1 MSTVPRLVVVLL
13 LWIICFAAPGR
24 LSAAGPGDLE
34 VVAASDLRFALVE
47 IAAQFERMHGVRV
60 RITLGSSGQLAA
72 QIVQG
77 APFDVFFSAD
87 EAFIHALIRQ
97 GAVRQDSVRLYALGR
112 IVVWVRAGSPLD
124 VTQGGLGTL
133 TDRRVRY
140 VAIANPAHAPYG
152 RAAEE
157 ALRSAGA
164 YERVKAKLVLG
175 ENVTQALQFAQ
186 TGNADAAIV
195 ALSLAV
201 APPVRSAGRYW
212 VIPSDLH
219 RPIRQAAGITTTSR
233 RQPLAE
239 AFLDFVTVGSG
250 REVLRQYGFGS
261 PPEQP

>member
-13 LWIICFAAPGR
+13 LSIICFAAPGR

-34 VVAASDLRFALVE
+34 VAAASDLRFALGE
-47 IAAQFERMHGVRV
+47 IAAQFERMRSVRV
-60 RITLGSSGQLAA
+60 RVTLGSSGQLAA

-87 EAFIHALIRQ
+87 EAFIRTLIRQ
-97 GAVRQDSVRLYALGR
+97 GAIRLDSVRLYALGR
-112 IVVWVRAGSPLD
+112 IVLWVRAGSTLD
-124 VTQGGLGTL
+124 VTQGLGTL

-157 ALRSAGA
+157 ALRSAGL

-201 APPVRSAGRYW
+201 APPVRSSGRYW

-219 RPIRQAAGITTTSR
+219 RPIRQAVGITTTSR

-250 REVLRQYGFGS
+250 REVLRRYGVGS
-261 PPEQP
+261 PSEQP

>member
-1 MSTVPRLVVVLL
+1 
-13 LWIICFAAPGR
+13 
-24 LSAAGPGDLE
+24 
-34 VVAASDLRFALVE
+34 
-47 IAAQFERMHGVRV
+47 
-60 RITLGSSGQLAA
+60 
-72 QIVQG
+72 
-77 APFDVFFSAD
+77 
-87 EAFIHALIRQ
+87 
-97 GAVRQDSVRLYALGR
+97 
-112 IVVWVRAGSPLD
+112 
-124 VTQGGLGTL
+124 
-133 TDRRVRY
+133 
-140 VAIANPAHAPYG
+140 
-152 RAAEE
+152 
-157 ALRSAGA
+157 
-164 YERVKAKLVLG
+164 
-175 ENVTQALQFAQ
+175 ALQFAQ

>member
-13 LWIICFAAPGR
+13 LWIICFAPPGR

-34 VVAASDLRFALVE
+34 VAAASDLRFALGE
-47 IAAQFERMHGVRV
+47 IAAQFERMRGVRV
-60 RITLGSSGQLAA
+60 RVTLGSSGQLAA

-87 EAFIHALIRQ
+87 EAFIRTLIRQ
-97 GAVRQDSVRLYALGR
+97 GAIRLDSVRLYALGR
-112 IVVWVRAGSPLD
+112 IVLWVRAGSTLD
-124 VTQGGLGTL
+124 VTQGLGTL
-133 TDRRVRY
+133 TDRQVRY

-152 RAAEE
+152 RAAED

-201 APPVRSAGRYW
+201 APAVRSAGRYW

-219 RPIRQAAGITTTSR
+219 RPIRQAAGITTPSR

-239 AFLDFVTVGSG
+239 AFLDFVTAGSG
-250 REVLRQYGFGS
+250 GEVLRRYGFGS